1 MEEPH
6 TGDISTLL
14 VETYPTIYTET
25 TVYSGKKD
33 QFNNAKCIQ
42 NLI

>member
-1 MEEPH
+1 MKEPH
-6 TGDISTLL
+6 KGDISTFF
-14 VETYPTIYTET
+14 VETYPTICTET

-33 QFNNAKCIQ
+33 QFNNAKRIQ